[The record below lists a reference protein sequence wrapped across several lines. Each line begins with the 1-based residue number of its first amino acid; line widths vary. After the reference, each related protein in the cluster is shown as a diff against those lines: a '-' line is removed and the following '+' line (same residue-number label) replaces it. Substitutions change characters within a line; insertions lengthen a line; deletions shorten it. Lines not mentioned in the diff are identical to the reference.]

1 MKNRRRKHDTRKNKI
16 VALMLLALALIPL
29 KFTSD
34 ATATVF
40 IILFFVL
47 PLMTAKRNMIY

>member
-1 MKNRRRKHDTRKNKI
+1 MKKRRKHDTRKNKI
-16 VALMLLALALIPL
+16 VALMLLVLALIPL

-34 ATATVF
+34 ATGTVF

>member
-1 MKNRRRKHDTRKNKI
+1 MKKRRKHNTRKNKI
-16 VALMLLALALIPL
+16 VAMILLVLALLPL
-29 KFTSD
+29 KFTTD

-40 IILFFVL
+40 MIMFFVL